1 MRFAQLTNFVLTG
14 RLIRLVVTLTIV
26 PVLALSP
33 LSVDAM
39 LIHYDGHDIH
49 AHTVTLD
56 EFDGWMEAPEHRDS
70 SHDHDCQAH
79 DPNEHG
85 DDFLI
90 VIHLPVAVLRGR
102 NLISAAALATNVA
115 VPSLAAMTPMAVV
128 QHAPLG
134 KGSLFVAPFVGPGRT
149 VSGLLL
155 SNHALLL

>member
-1 MRFAQLTNFVLTG
+1 MRFAQLTNFVLAG
-14 RLIRLVVTLTIV
+14 RLVRSMVTLAIF

-49 AHTVTLD
+49 THAVTSD
-56 EFDGWMEAPEHRDS
+56 DFDSWTETPEHRHS

-79 DPNEHG
+79 GPHEHG
-85 DDFLI
+85 EDFLI
-90 VIHLPVAVLRGR
+90 LIHLPVAVLQGR
-102 NLISAAALATNVA
+102 NLVSAAEFAPIVA
-115 VPSLAAMTPMAVV
+115 APTPAAMAVV
-128 QHAPLG
+128 QNALLS
-134 KGSLFVAPFVGPGRT
+134 KDSLFVAPFIGPARA

>member
-1 MRFAQLTNFVLTG
+1 MRFAQLTNFVLSG
-14 RLIRLVVTLTIV
+14 RLVRSMVTLAIF

-49 AHTVTLD
+49 THAVTSD
-56 EFDGWMEAPEHRDS
+56 DFDSWTESPEHRHS

-79 DPNEHG
+79 GPHEHG

-90 VIHLPVAVLRGR
+90 LIHFPVAVIRGR
-102 NLISAAALATNVA
+102 SLINAADFFTNVA
-115 VPSLAAMTPMAVV
+115 APTPAAMTFKAVV
-128 QHAPLG
+128 QDAPLG
-134 KGSLFVAPFVGPGRT
+134 RDSLFVAPFLSPGRT

>member
-1 MRFAQLTNFVLTG
+1 MRFAQLTNFVLAG
-14 RLIRLVVTLTIV
+14 RLVRSMVTLAIF

-49 AHTVTLD
+49 THAVTSD
-56 EFDGWMEAPEHRDS
+56 DFDSWTESPEHRHS
-70 SHDHDCQAH
+70 SHDHDCQVRGRH
-79 DPNEHG
+79 EHG

-90 VIHLPVAVLRGR
+90 LIHLPVAVLRGR
-102 NLISAAALATNVA
+102 SLISAAEFATNVA
-115 VPSLAAMTPMAVV
+115 APSLAPMARMAVV
-128 QHAPLG
+128 QNASLIRD
-134 KGSLFVAPFVGPGRT
+134 SLFVAPFLSPGRT